1 MKITSFLSVLA
12 LSVMSVS
19 CGPTY
24 FSLGVDMRNP
34 SRSGIDLEGKNI
46 SVTYLDGGSDSLFIS
61 SVAEGFTQRLE
72 RDYFNGEQ
80 SIGIYR
86 IDKTSGK
93 AHASRDSMVN
103 LVVETGADVAFLFDV
118 ESMGEAESVLDD
130 GPFEIR
136 LYVYDAMDQ
145 RDTVQ
150 MFKGVSTL
158 DRIAGLD
165 SQGLEVGN
173 RSATVFIPSWK
184 NRRFTVYYY
193 ESSDLWYEAAGYASD
208 YRFRE
213 AMDIWMTLLDTPN
226 LYKRSCAEYNI
237 AVACCILGEKALAL
251 EWLDRSDADYPLNA
265 SYALRKTIDSLP

>member
-80 SIGIYR
+80 SIGKYR
-86 IDKTSGK
+86 IDNTSGK

-130 GPFEIR
+130 VPFEIR